1 MIPPMETREDPG
13 RKGEIIAARFLRKAG
28 MRILQRNCRR
38 RLGEIDI
45 VARDG
50 DEVVFVE
57 VKTRTSERWGEP
69 ADALTAEK
77 RRRLR
82 RAAEQYA
89 SRTGIVEFPLRFDVV
104 TVLLPDGSEPT
115 IRHYRD
121 AFSA

>member
-1 MIPPMETREDPG
+1 METRDDPG